1 MPNGD
6 RVQVK
11 GDARIAKSGLLCWEF
26 FKKVHEHPEGQWYHS
41 PSAAQI
47 YIFVTDGAAYW
58 VLVDTLAVAA
68 IGKNLKQ
75 ISPTCLCF
83 LIPWKNVIPPGIR
96 QEHNLWG
103 MKLML

>member
-11 GDARIAKSGLLCWEF
+11 GDARIAKSCLLCWEF